1 MCGLYV
7 PEQKEL
13 FTPGGGLG
21 GNVELVVAD
30 ANGKVVDK
38 IQGKNAIMPWVL
50 FDMWCMLNTT
60 SSATY
65 NSNYIDTAGN
75 GYPTFLDLVGGSST
89 GSLLIDVFYL
99 GYYTGTIPSGT
110 IGNIGFTSSDWSQL
124 IMTQSIQEPS
134 WNAPT
139 SSQLESVSFTGNLA
153 FTSAGYSI
161 ISPTSSQINFVYTNS
176 VTTSISVNC
185 LGFAPNDSQSIT
197 AGAINNIW
205 YTNGATPNYKN
216 ITGLGNVG
224 DIIVS
229 TFYMAGTPVTI
240 PGSGT
245 ITINYTL
252 TATI

>member
-60 SSATY
+60 SSATS
-65 NSNYIDTAGN
+65 NSSYVDTAGN
-75 GYPTFLDLVGGSST
+75 GYPTFSDSLWGNT
-89 GSLLIDVFYL
+89 IGSLLIDVFYL

-124 IMTQSIQEPS
+124 IMTQSTQEPS

-185 LGFAPNDSQSIT
+185 LGFAPDQSPNIT
-197 AGAINNIW
+197 GGAIDGIW
-205 YTNGATPNYKN
+205 YPNGATPTSTN
-216 ITGLGNVG
+216 ITSLGNVG

-229 TFYMAGTPVTI
+229 TFYMAGTAVTI

>member
-1 MCGLYV
+1 M
-7 PEQKEL
+7 
-13 FTPGGGLG
+13 
-21 GNVELVVAD
+21 
-30 ANGKVVDK
+30 
-38 IQGKNAIMPWVL
+38 
-50 FDMWCMLNTT
+50 
-60 SSATY
+60 
-65 NSNYIDTAGN
+65 
-75 GYPTFLDLVGGSST
+75 
-89 GSLLIDVFYL
+89 FYL
-99 GYYTGTIPSGT
+99 GYYSGTIPSGT

-185 LGFAPNDSQSIT
+185 LGFAPNNSQNIS
-197 AGAINNIW
+197 AGAINGIW
-205 YTNGATPNYKN
+205 HTNGATPAFSN

-229 TFYMAGTPVTI
+229 TFYMAGTAVTI